1 MEPIKKI
8 NVTFDV
14 TLSKAREWYN
24 SDTRKRK
31 IHMGKEICP

>member
-1 MEPIKKI
+1 MEPVKKI

-24 SDTRKRK
+24 SGNKTLK
-31 IHMGKEICP
+31 